1 MKTTQSRDKKNSGGR
16 PPKFEE
22 PSRPITVTLPESTL
36 EGLRQID
43 PDRGQAI
50 VKLTQNL
57 LSEGRSAQ
65 PLVEVVKMAS
75 KTGLLVVGPSEA
87 LKRIPFIHL
96 VEVAPGRFLIALE
109 SGNDFK
115 TLEIAIHDVL
125 EDISE
130 SNLRERKL
138 MLLLLENIR
147 RLRKSDRVSMA
158 EILLVNLDEERRS
171 PVSAIAETALHQV
184 GAWLGLL
191 LTCLA

>member
-1 MKTTQSRDKKNSGGR
+1 MKPTPIREKKNSGGR

-57 LSEGRSAQ
+57 LSEGRSAP
-65 PLVEVVKMAS
+65 PLVEVVQMAA
-75 KTGLLVVGPSEA
+75 KTGLLIIGPCEA
-87 LKRIPFIHL
+87 LRRIPFIHL
-96 VEVAPGRFLIALE
+96 VEVAPARYLIALE

-125 EDISE
+125 EDIPDQNS
-130 SNLRERKL
+130 RERQL
-138 MLLLLENIR
+138 ILQLLENIR
-147 RLRKSDRVSMA
+147 RLRKADRMSMA
-158 EILLVNLDEERRS
+158 EILLVSLDDERAPKQS
-171 PVSAIAETALHQV
+171 L
-184 GAWLGLL
+184 
-191 LTCLA
+191 

>member
-1 MKTTQSRDKKNSGGR
+1 MKTTPTREKKNSGGR

-22 PSRPITVTLPESTL
+22 PSRPVTVTLPESTL

-50 VKLTQNL
+50 VKLTQSL
-57 LSEGRSAQ
+57 LSEGRSAP

-87 LKRIPFIHL
+87 LRRIPFLRL
-96 VEVAPGRFLIALE
+96 VEVAPARFLIALE
-109 SGNDFK
+109 SGNDFR
-115 TLEIAIHDVL
+115 TLEIAIQDVL
-125 EDISE
+125 EDIPE
-130 SNLRERKL
+130 SNLREHKL

-158 EILLVNLDEERRS
+158 EILLVNLDDDRRTS
-171 PVSAIAETALHQV
+171 VTSIADNALHHV
-184 GAWLGLL
+184 GAWLGLFF
-191 LTCLA
+191 TCLA

>member
-1 MKTTQSRDKKNSGGR
+1 MKKSPSRDKKNTGGR

-57 LSEGRSAQ
+57 LSEGRSAP
-65 PLVEVVKMAS
+65 PLVEVVKMAA
-75 KTGLLVVGPSEA
+75 KTGLLIIGPCEA
-87 LKRIPFIHL
+87 LRRIPFIHL
-96 VEVAPGRFLIALE
+96 VEVAPARYLIALE

-125 EDISE
+125 EDIPDE
-130 SNLRERKL
+130 NNRERQL
-138 MLLLLENIR
+138 ILLLLENIR
-147 RLRKSDRVSMA
+147 RLRKADRMSMA
-158 EILLVNLDEERRS
+158 EILLVSLDDERRPKTELS
-171 PVSAIAETALHQV
+171 KESALSRV
-184 GAWLGLL
+184 GVWLGLFFS
-191 LTCLA
+191 CLV